1 MNKNINKNINID
13 EKYNLF
19 QNSNEDEIKEFFNKK
34 MHTKIEI
41 IYDFDDTKIGI
52 ITNNKNIIDIE
63 DDIHII
69 EEFYKWKIEIY
80 DKKKDIE
87 WNINLQK

>member
-87 WNINLQK
+87 

>member
-1 MNKNINKNINID
+1 MNKNISKNINID

-34 MHTKIEI
+34 MHIKIEI

-87 WNINLQK
+87 